1 MRKYKAYSRDE
12 IVSIAK
18 KAEMS
23 IDEICGAIQGD
34 SSAIFNLLYN
44 NSKGF
49 EQARMSPEDYY
60 YSQLYWSCRYLYEVE
75 AKGDEAPDFEASIL
89 DILNYLIIVLAELYG
104 EDVDSHQILK
114 IDIEL
119 EKEFGI
125 KRKGSFCS
133 ESGGGS
139 KLL

>member
-1 MRKYKAYSRDE
+1 
-12 IVSIAK
+12 
-18 KAEMS
+18 MS
-23 IDEICGAIQGD
+23 IDEICGTIQGD

-75 AKGDEAPDFEASIL
+75 AKGDEAPDFEASII

>member
-1 MRKYKAYSRDE
+1 
-12 IVSIAK
+12 
-18 KAEMS
+18 
-23 IDEICGAIQGD
+23 
-34 SSAIFNLLYN
+34 
-44 NSKGF
+44 
-49 EQARMSPEDYY
+49 MSPEDYY

-75 AKGDEAPDFEASIL
+75 AKGDEAPDFEASII